1 MVYEYAKYKISN
13 ISDPS
18 GTKKGHRYPILF
30 LEGAFGNGLDPL
42 CSFLCVPSLVLFWF
56 FLNKNPINYNWV
68 SGKKERE
75 RKVVNEENPLT
86 GDF

>member
-42 CSFLCVPSLVLFWF
+42 CSFLCVLSLVLFWF
-56 FLNKNPINYNWV
+56 F
-68 SGKKERE
+68 
-75 RKVVNEENPLT
+75 
-86 GDF
+86 